1 MNVINENLLKKK
13 KWQGC
18 VLKTATGAIDAT
30 EIDDA
35 ALCKE
40 HIDSLLLYIAIEQA
54 KI

>member
-1 MNVINENLLKKK
+1 LIKKI
-13 KWQGC
+13 KWKGC
-18 VLKTATGAIDAT
+18 VLKTATGAVDAT

-40 HIDSLLLYIAIEQA
+40 HIDSLLIYIAIEQA

>member
-1 MNVINENLLKKK
+1 MKK
-13 KWQGC
+13 QGC

-35 ALCKE
+35 TLCKE
-40 HIDSLLLYIAIEQA
+40 HIDSPLLYIAIELA